1 MCDERLLTSILKNWR
16 LISLSG
22 LNNMPMP
29 KRRSAVAISPDGQT
43 IVSGSRDKT
52 IKVWGVP
59 AQGL

>member
-16 LISLSG
+16 LICLSG
-22 LNNMPMP
+22 LNNMP